1 MPWVVAAKSGQKC
14 VKWHFM
20 IPVWFLPG
28 GCPPP
33 PFPPPPLLWEVEAKT
48 CCIHVWRIFL
58 STQLFW
64 YEKEIYLFKDP
75 EQCCGSGSKLNLC
88 GSVFWICIRIH
99 TVTVKIATKK
109 PWLADNNSSSSELVY
124 TVPTAV
130 FKIKYFVLKWLVFK
144 NSLNTFFFFNIYYVT
159 VWNGSDL
166 DPNRCPDPDT
176 NWGKF

>member
-1 MPWVVAAKSGQKC
+1 MSDPDKMIRILITALFSAGRNAVSGCGEKWPEMCKMAFYDSCLVFARGMP
-14 VKWHFM
+14 
-20 IPVWFLPG
+20 PLP
-28 GCPPP
+28 PS
-33 PFPPPPLLWEVEAKT
+33 PPPPLLWEVEAKT

-130 FKIKYFVLKWLVFK
+130 F
-144 NSLNTFFFFNIYYVT
+144 
-159 VWNGSDL
+159 
-166 DPNRCPDPDT
+166 
-176 NWGKF
+176 